1 MTDDPAARLDAR
13 IAAARAQERAL
24 RTAIQHTQDARSL
37 TFTDD
42 EHDPEG
48 STASLD
54 QARDTALLVQV
65 TRTLTE
71 LEAARAR
78 LGTGTY
84 GTCERCGQPIAPA
97 RLQARPEARTCVRC
111 AARSL

>member
-1 MTDDPAARLDAR
+1 LRAA
-13 IAAARAQERAL
+13 IEE
-24 RTAIQHTQDARSL
+24 TQDARSL

-54 QARDTALLVQV
+54 QARDTALLAQV
-65 TRTLTE
+65 TRTLAE

-78 LGTGTY
+78 LESGLY
-84 GTCERCGQPIAPA
+84 GVCERCGQPIAPA
-97 RLQARPEARTCVRC
+97 RLAARPEARTCVRC
-111 AARSL
+111 ASRSLRP